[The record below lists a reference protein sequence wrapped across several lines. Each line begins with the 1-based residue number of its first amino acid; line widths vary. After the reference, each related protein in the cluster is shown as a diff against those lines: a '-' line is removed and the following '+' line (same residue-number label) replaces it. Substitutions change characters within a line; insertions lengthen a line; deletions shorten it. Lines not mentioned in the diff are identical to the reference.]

1 MLEQL
6 RQVNM
11 ILAAFRQNVQ
21 ELLHENE
28 ELRKRYTAL
37 QKDYDKMKNEYDEC
51 KRNLEKTSQETSD
64 STDKTT
70 SVNEV
75 PTINSITSKN
85 VDPAIYTIANCTDGK
100 IKFYDGGGS
109 TQLVAEH

>member
-6 RQVNM
+6 RQVSM

-51 KRNLEKTSQETSD
+51 KRNLEKTSQETS
-64 STDKTT
+64 
-70 SVNEV
+70 
-75 PTINSITSKN
+75 NSES
-85 VDPAIYTIANCTDGK
+85 
-100 IKFYDGGGS
+100 
-109 TQLVAEH
+109 

>member
-28 ELRKRYTAL
+28 ELRKRYKAL
-37 QKDYDKMKNEYDEC
+37 QKEYDKMKNEYDEC
-51 KRNLEKTSQETSD
+51 KRNLEKTTQETS
-64 STDKTT
+64 
-70 SVNEV
+70 
-75 PTINSITSKN
+75 NSES
-85 VDPAIYTIANCTDGK
+85 
-100 IKFYDGGGS
+100 
-109 TQLVAEH
+109 

>member
-6 RQVNM
+6 RQVSM

-37 QKDYDKMKNEYDEC
+37 RKEYDLMKNEYDEC
-51 KRNLEKTSQETSD
+51 KRNLEKTTQETS
-64 STDKTT
+64 
-70 SVNEV
+70 
-75 PTINSITSKN
+75 NSES
-85 VDPAIYTIANCTDGK
+85 
-100 IKFYDGGGS
+100 
-109 TQLVAEH
+109 

>member
-37 QKDYDKMKNEYDEC
+37 QKEYDLMKNEYDEC
-51 KRNLEKTSQETSD
+51 KRNLEKTTQETSNFE
-64 STDKTT
+64 S
-70 SVNEV
+70 
-75 PTINSITSKN
+75 
-85 VDPAIYTIANCTDGK
+85 
-100 IKFYDGGGS
+100 
-109 TQLVAEH
+109 

>member
-28 ELRKRYTAL
+28 ELRKKYTAL

-51 KRNLEKTSQETSD
+51 KRNLKKTTQETS
-64 STDKTT
+64 
-70 SVNEV
+70 
-75 PTINSITSKN
+75 NSES
-85 VDPAIYTIANCTDGK
+85 
-100 IKFYDGGGS
+100 
-109 TQLVAEH
+109 

>member
-37 QKDYDKMKNEYDEC
+37 QKEYDLMKNEYDEC
-51 KRNLEKTSQETSD
+51 KRNLEKATQEVS
-64 STDKTT
+64 S
-70 SVNEV
+70 NE
-75 PTINSITSKN
+75 S
-85 VDPAIYTIANCTDGK
+85 
-100 IKFYDGGGS
+100 
-109 TQLVAEH
+109 

>member
-28 ELRKRYTAL
+28 ELRKRYSQL

-51 KRNLEKTSQETSD
+51 KRNLKKTAQETS
-64 STDKTT
+64 
-70 SVNEV
+70 
-75 PTINSITSKN
+75 NSES
-85 VDPAIYTIANCTDGK
+85 
-100 IKFYDGGGS
+100 
-109 TQLVAEH
+109 

>member
-51 KRNLEKTSQETSD
+51 KRNFEKTTQETS
-64 STDKTT
+64 
-70 SVNEV
+70 
-75 PTINSITSKN
+75 NSKS
-85 VDPAIYTIANCTDGK
+85 
-100 IKFYDGGGS
+100 
-109 TQLVAEH
+109 

>member
-37 QKDYDKMKNEYDEC
+37 QKEYDKMRNEYDEC
-51 KRNLEKTSQETSD
+51 KRNFEKTTQETS
-64 STDKTT
+64 
-70 SVNEV
+70 
-75 PTINSITSKN
+75 NSKS
-85 VDPAIYTIANCTDGK
+85 
-100 IKFYDGGGS
+100 
-109 TQLVAEH
+109 

>member
-28 ELRKRYTAL
+28 ELRKRYSQLQREYAL
-37 QKDYDKMKNEYDEC
+37 MKNEYDEC
-51 KRNLEKTSQETSD
+51 KRNLEKTTQETSNTE
-64 STDKTT
+64 S
-70 SVNEV
+70 
-75 PTINSITSKN
+75 
-85 VDPAIYTIANCTDGK
+85 
-100 IKFYDGGGS
+100 
-109 TQLVAEH
+109 

>member
-28 ELRKRYTAL
+28 ELRKRYFQL
-37 QKDYDKMKNEYDEC
+37 QKEYDLMKNEYDEC
-51 KRNLEKTSQETSD
+51 KRNLEKTTQETS
-64 STDKTT
+64 
-70 SVNEV
+70 
-75 PTINSITSKN
+75 NSES
-85 VDPAIYTIANCTDGK
+85 
-100 IKFYDGGGS
+100 
-109 TQLVAEH
+109 

>member
-6 RQVNM
+6 RQVNI

-37 QKDYDKMKNEYDEC
+37 QKEYDKMKNEYDEC
-51 KRNLEKTSQETSD
+51 KRNLEKTSQETS
-64 STDKTT
+64 
-70 SVNEV
+70 
-75 PTINSITSKN
+75 NSES
-85 VDPAIYTIANCTDGK
+85 
-100 IKFYDGGGS
+100 
-109 TQLVAEH
+109 

>member
-6 RQVNM
+6 RQVSM

-37 QKDYDKMKNEYDEC
+37 QKEYDKMKNDYDEC
-51 KRNLEKTSQETSD
+51 KRNLEKTTQETSNPE
-64 STDKTT
+64 S
-70 SVNEV
+70 
-75 PTINSITSKN
+75 
-85 VDPAIYTIANCTDGK
+85 
-100 IKFYDGGGS
+100 
-109 TQLVAEH
+109 

>member
-37 QKDYDKMKNEYDEC
+37 RKEYDKMKNEYDEC
-51 KRNLEKTSQETSD
+51 KRNLEKTTQETS
-64 STDKTT
+64 
-70 SVNEV
+70 
-75 PTINSITSKN
+75 NSES
-85 VDPAIYTIANCTDGK
+85 
-100 IKFYDGGGS
+100 
-109 TQLVAEH
+109 

>member
-28 ELRKRYTAL
+28 ELRKRYSQL
-37 QKDYDKMKNEYDEC
+37 QNECDKMKNEYDEC
-51 KRNLEKTSQETSD
+51 KRNLEKTTQETS
-64 STDKTT
+64 
-70 SVNEV
+70 
-75 PTINSITSKN
+75 NSES
-85 VDPAIYTIANCTDGK
+85 
-100 IKFYDGGGS
+100 
-109 TQLVAEH
+109 

>member
-51 KRNLEKTSQETSD
+51 KRNLEKTTQETS
-64 STDKTT
+64 
-70 SVNEV
+70 N
-75 PTINSITSKN
+75 
-85 VDPAIYTIANCTDGK
+85 
-100 IKFYDGGGS
+100 
-109 TQLVAEH
+109 AES

>member
-37 QKDYDKMKNEYDEC
+37 RKEYDLMKNEYDEC
-51 KRNLEKTSQETSD
+51 KRNLEKATQEVS
-64 STDKTT
+64 S
-70 SVNEV
+70 SE
-75 PTINSITSKN
+75 S
-85 VDPAIYTIANCTDGK
+85 
-100 IKFYDGGGS
+100 
-109 TQLVAEH
+109 

>member
-51 KRNLEKTSQETSD
+51 KRNFEKTTQETS
-64 STDKTT
+64 
-70 SVNEV
+70 
-75 PTINSITSKN
+75 NSES
-85 VDPAIYTIANCTDGK
+85 
-100 IKFYDGGGS
+100 
-109 TQLVAEH
+109 

>member
-6 RQVNM
+6 RQVNI
-11 ILAAFRQNVQ
+11 ILAAFRQNLQ

-51 KRNLEKTSQETSD
+51 KRNLKKTTQET
-64 STDKTT
+64 
-70 SVNEV
+70 
-75 PTINSITSKN
+75 PNSES
-85 VDPAIYTIANCTDGK
+85 
-100 IKFYDGGGS
+100 
-109 TQLVAEH
+109 